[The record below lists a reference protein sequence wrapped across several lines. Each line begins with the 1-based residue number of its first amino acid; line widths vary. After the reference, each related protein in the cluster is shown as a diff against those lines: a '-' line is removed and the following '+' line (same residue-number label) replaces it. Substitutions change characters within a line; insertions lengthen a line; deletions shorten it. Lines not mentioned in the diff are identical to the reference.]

1 MRLFLQKKAWDYV
14 KEFAFIQHNMSKAS
28 PAICLDESASRAQD
42 AWTEAVPA
50 VYLLS
55 QAASELFHWLLSV
68 DHLGEQLLA
77 SGVQLPLG
85 PKPV

>member
-1 MRLFLQKKAWDYV
+1 M
-14 KEFAFIQHNMSKAS
+14 IS
-28 PAICLDESASRAQD
+28 PAICLDESAGRAQD

-50 VYLLS
+50 VHLLS